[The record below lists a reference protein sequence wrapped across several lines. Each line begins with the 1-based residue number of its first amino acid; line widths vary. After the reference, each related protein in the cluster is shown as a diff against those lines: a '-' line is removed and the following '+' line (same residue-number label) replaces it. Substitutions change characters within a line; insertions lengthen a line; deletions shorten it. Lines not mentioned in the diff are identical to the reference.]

1 MIFPIG
7 SIYNKKKVI
16 LISPMKTFL
25 FIVLLPAYFF
35 GQNLKSTKPSIEIFQ
50 SNLLELA
57 DAFEKRD
64 YQIIDQ
70 LTHHKQVSE
79 EILKREIEL
88 AINDSILPPQAIT
101 LMNKMGQF
109 GPLTSV
115 IKDEMAYKRYLEKAK
130 VDPKDCYTYFFEK
143 NGMDVFVIAEW
154 NGDHF
159 RFIRIKNLMVLLH

>member
-1 MIFPIG
+1 MKRILLLFPI
-7 SIYNKKKVI
+7 
-16 LISPMKTFL
+16 LFSPHL
-25 FIVLLPAYFF
+25 F
-35 GQNLKSTKPSIEIFQ
+35 GQNVPSISIFQ

-57 DAFEKRD
+57 EAFEKRE
-64 YQIIDQ
+64 YQTIDQ
-70 LTHHKQVSE
+70 LTLHKQVSE
-79 EILKREIEL
+79 EILKREVEL
-88 AINDSILPPQAIT
+88 AINDSILPPQAIS

-109 GPLTSV
+109 GSLTSV

-159 RFIRIKNLMVLLH
+159 RFIRIKNLKVLLH

>member
-1 MIFPIG
+1 M
-7 SIYNKKKVI
+7 YNHYRAVI
-16 LISPMKTFL
+16 LILASNNNNIYKNCRAIWKKYMNRDPTIK
-25 FIVLLPAYFF
+25 VFF
-35 GQNLKSTKPSIEIFQ
+35 VYGKL
-50 SNLLELA
+50 
-57 DAFEKRD
+57 
-64 YQIIDQ
+64 IDK

-79 EILKREIEL
+79 EILKREVEL

-154 NGDHF
+154 NEDHF
-159 RFIRIKNLMVLLH
+159 RFLRIKNLKVLLH

>member
-1 MIFPIG
+1 MKRILLLFPIFF
-7 SIYNKKKVI
+7 
-16 LISPMKTFL
+16 SPPL
-25 FIVLLPAYFF
+25 F
-35 GQNLKSTKPSIEIFQ
+35 GQNEPSISIFQ

-57 DAFEKRD
+57 DAFEKRE

-70 LTHHKQVSE
+70 LTLHKQVSE
-79 EILKREIEL
+79 EILKREVEL
-88 AINDSILPPQAIT
+88 AINDSILPPQAIS

-109 GPLTSV
+109 GPLSSV

-154 NGDHF
+154 NGEYF
-159 RFIRIKNLMVLLH
+159 RFIRIKNLRVLL

>member
-1 MIFPIG
+1 MKRILLLFPI
-7 SIYNKKKVI
+7 
-16 LISPMKTFL
+16 LFSPHL
-25 FIVLLPAYFF
+25 F
-35 GQNLKSTKPSIEIFQ
+35 GQNVPSISIFQ

-57 DAFEKRD
+57 EAFEKRE
-64 YQIIDQ
+64 YQTIDQ
-70 LTHHKQVSE
+70 LTLHKQVSE
-79 EILKREIEL
+79 EILKREVEL
-88 AINDSILPPQAIT
+88 AINDSILPPQAIS

-109 GPLTSV
+109 GSLTSV

-159 RFIRIKNLMVLLH
+159 RFIRIKNLKVLLN

>member
-25 FIVLLPAYFF
+25 FIVLLPAYFL

>member
-1 MIFPIG
+1 MKRILLLFPI
-7 SIYNKKKVI
+7 
-16 LISPMKTFL
+16 LFSPHL
-25 FIVLLPAYFF
+25 F
-35 GQNLKSTKPSIEIFQ
+35 GQNVPSISIFQ

-57 DAFEKRD
+57 EAFEKRE
-64 YQIIDQ
+64 YQTIDQ
-70 LTHHKQVSE
+70 LTLHKQVSE
-79 EILKREIEL
+79 EILKREVEL
-88 AINDSILPPQAIT
+88 AINDSILPPQAIS

-109 GPLTSV
+109 GSLTSV

-159 RFIRIKNLMVLLH
+159 GFLRIKNLKELLN

>member
-1 MIFPIG
+1 MKLILLLFP
-7 SIYNKKKVI
+7 V
-16 LISPMKTFL
+16 LFSPHL
-25 FIVLLPAYFF
+25 F
-35 GQNLKSTKPSIEIFQ
+35 GQNEPSISIFQ

-57 DAFEKRD
+57 DAFEKRE

-70 LTHHKQVSE
+70 LTLHKQVSE
-79 EILKREIEL
+79 EILKREVEL
-88 AINDSILPPQAIT
+88 AINDSILPPNAIS

-115 IKDEMAYKRYLEKAK
+115 IKDEMAYKRYIDKAG
-130 VDPKDCYTYFFEK
+130 VEIKDCYTYFFEK

-159 RFIRIKNLMVLLH
+159 RFIRIKNLKVLLH